1 MNRNLAI
8 VAAGAVI
15 AAACCSPAPAA
26 DCEMAKVLFGKIS
39 LSIIVEKRY
48 ETALIRN
55 ASFDS
60 KDQDFGAFRGEL
72 TVDRGG
78 FSIRNNN
85 QVVVGLISP
94 ALEVEGLD
102 DSCDKNSKVFIK
114 KVQQGVYVILN
125 GGAPVGTITGRFPK
139 NTFGVR

>member
-1 MNRNLAI
+1 
-8 VAAGAVI
+8 
-15 AAACCSPAPAA
+15 
-26 DCEMAKVLFGKIS
+26 MAKVLFGKIS
-39 LSIIVEKRY
+39 LSIILGKGY

-60 KDQDFGAFRGEL
+60 KDQNFGAFRGEL

-85 QVVVGLISP
+85 QVVVGFILP
-94 ALEVEGLD
+94 DLEVQGLD
-102 DSCDKNSKVFIK
+102 ESCDKNSKVFIRK
-114 KVQQGVYVILN
+114 AQQDVYVIVN
-125 GGAPVGTITGRFPK
+125 GDVPVGTIAGRFPK

>member
-1 MNRNLAI
+1 
-8 VAAGAVI
+8 
-15 AAACCSPAPAA
+15 
-26 DCEMAKVLFGKIS
+26 MAKVLFGKIS
-39 LSIIVEKRY
+39 LSKIVERGY

-60 KDQDFGAFRGEL
+60 KDQNFGSFRGEL

-85 QVVVGLISP
+85 QVVVGFISP
-94 ALEVEGLD
+94 ALEVEGSD

-114 KVQQGVYVILN
+114 KVQQNVYVILS
-125 GGAPVGTITGRFPK
+125 GGTPVGTITGRFPK